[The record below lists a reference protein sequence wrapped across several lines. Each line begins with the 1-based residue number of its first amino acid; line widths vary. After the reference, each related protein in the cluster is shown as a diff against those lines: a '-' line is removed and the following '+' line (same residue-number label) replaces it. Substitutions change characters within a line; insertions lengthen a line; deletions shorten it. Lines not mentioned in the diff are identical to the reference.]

1 MRIAGINSP
10 NYHLNQANKPKNSPS
25 DGQTPANETPAS
37 EQSYL
42 PQNAV
47 SASQETPKS
56 DSQHHGAL
64 MHTSAKY
71 RNADVSDNRVEFY
84 SRNEALEEGV
94 WNAYNSNGQ
103 AAQSPI
109 PDNTSHK
116 AREAISQY
124 LQTQFIEERLHFKAV
139 LGVDDYA

>member
-10 NYHLNQANKPKNSPS
+10 NYHLNQGNKPKNSPA
-25 DGQTPANETPAS
+25 DGQTSASEKSAS

-47 SASQETPKS
+47 SKSQESPKPV
-56 DSQHHGAL
+56 SQQHGAL
-64 MHTSAKY
+64 MHTSTKN
-71 RNADVSDNRVEFY
+71 RNEGVLDNRVEFY
-84 SRNEALEEGV
+84 SRNEALESGV
-94 WNAYNSNGQ
+94 WNTYASNGQ
-103 AAQSPI
+103 TAERLI

-124 LQTQFIEERLHFKAV
+124 LQTQFIEERLHFEAV